1 MRYIGSIIFLAFI
14 ALLVF
19 GAIEFKES
27 SSYYNYRAKAEN
39 FIQYIKEW
47 FKVKKHNAELTY
59 DLPSAVGRGSV
70 QSQNVSSVRKPPLSL
85 MLVRTKLESFFPDN
99 FVKELDQQDWNNIF
113 RLIYEPVSEQQGNFE
128 VKRYLSQDEIEQEL
142 IYQYRFPFARFQRQ
156 HWDYFWNVVLR
167 NG

>member
-14 ALLVF
+14 GLLVF

-27 SSYYNYRAKAEN
+27 SSYYRYRAKAEN

-47 FKVKKHNAELTY
+47 FKVKKHNVKLTY
-59 DLPSAVGRGSV
+59 DIPLPAGAGSV
-70 QSQNVSSVRKPPLSL
+70 KNQDTASIRKPPLSL
-85 MLVRTKLESFFPDN
+85 MLVRTKLENFFPDS
-99 FVKELDQQDWNNIF
+99 FVKELDQQDWDYIF
-113 RLIYEPVSEQQGNFE
+113 SLIYEPVSEKQGDFE
-128 VKRYLSQDEIEQEL
+128 VKRYLSQEEIEQEL

-156 HWDYFWNVVLR
+156 HWDYFWNVVSR